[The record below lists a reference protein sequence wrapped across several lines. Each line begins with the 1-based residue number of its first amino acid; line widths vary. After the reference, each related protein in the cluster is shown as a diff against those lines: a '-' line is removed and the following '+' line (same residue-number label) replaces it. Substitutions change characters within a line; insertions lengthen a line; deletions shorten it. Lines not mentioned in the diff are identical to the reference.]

1 MVTVWGASL
10 SGDPP
15 AANAPRLFQGAP
27 WAPGVI
33 GWGASFS
40 LVPGKGLTLF
50 SPLQGVPA
58 SITFFSPSGLTHSL
72 KHIQE
77 LSGDSIGQIKVRYSV
92 GFWPFSFR
100 FFCLFVLA
108 FTNYPRISVRS
119 QSTPDLE
126 ESLMAALEKR
136 QGWTALRSRARAS
149 ALPPRGVPP
158 LVQKSSC
165 CAARASGL
173 PGPCAQLT
181 APLPGWCSWTSYLT
195 SEPVLREDNYPFVVF
210 VDMCMVFPDRFIE
223 RIKSS
228 P

>member
-1 MVTVWGASL
+1 MVTIWGASL

-15 AANAPRLFQGAP
+15 AANASRLFQGAP
-27 WAPGVI
+27 WAPGVM
-33 GWGASFS
+33 GASFS
-40 LVPGKGLTLF
+40 SAPSKGLTLF

-77 LSGDSIGQIKVRYSV
+77 LSGDSIGQIKVRHSV
-92 GFWPFSFR
+92 AFDLR

-108 FTNYPRISVRS
+108 FTNYPRISMRS
-119 QSTPDLE
+119 QSTPDLA

-136 QGWTALRSRARAS
+136 QGWTVLRSRGQAS

-181 APLPGWCSWTSYLT
+181 APLPGWCSWTSYLISVSLCSVRT
-195 SEPVLREDNYPFVVF
+195 
-210 VDMCMVFPDRFIE
+210 I
-223 RIKSS
+223 S
-228 P
+228 PLWSL